1 MTSDTFILPAIVDA
15 MTNLRRLDIPIEK
28 ITLTR
33 EHFHALSHKELFNYF
48 SPANSGIPY
57 PDPTRV
63 GVRVTH
69 PPYIN
74 NPDLMSPTRPERT
87 IGELF
92 GAPVIIADASKVYGP
107 PGINP
112 RYRLEEREGTDGL
125 HLTLKLVSHRVLD
138 NQDPFTSDIV
148 IDGIKYKLRQLRNNL
163 TIIVKSRADF
173 YDTIPEN
180 EWKAIETL
188 REMITEL
195 EFRKY
200 LKYGFV
206 LVKGQSGKVY
216 QVYRS
221 RSHTKIWFKGELIAE
236 VCVRLK
242 DMGIPPT
249 DNVIAFKT
257 MIEFSEEDFVKAGN
271 YYNFKKAG

>member
-1 MTSDTFILPAIVDA
+1 MTTDTFILPAIVDA
-15 MTNLRRLDIPIEK
+15 MSNLRRLDIPIEK

-33 EHFHALSHKELFNYF
+33 EHFHALSNKEIFNYF

-63 GVRVTH
+63 GVRRAQ

-92 GAPVIIADASKVYGP
+92 GCPVIIADASKVYGP

-112 RYRLEEREGTDGL
+112 KYRLEERGDPDSPDFIL
-125 HLTLKLVSHRVLD
+125 NLVSYRTLN
-138 NQDPFTSDIV
+138 NQDPFISDIV
-148 IDGIKYKLRQLRNNL
+148 IDGIKYKLRQLKKNL

-173 YDTIPEN
+173 FKIIPEN

-200 LKYGFV
+200 LKYGFI

-257 MIEFSEEDFVKAGN
+257 MIEFSEDDFIKAGN
-271 YYNFKKAG
+271 YYNFKKVA